1 MENPPETW
9 KPYLEKQDVWGIVEM
24 ELREAKTAKVQAK
37 ADPGKTPDAV
47 KELTHVAAA
56 TVRMILSLEKDNKS

>member
-1 MENPPETW
+1 M
-9 KPYLEKQDVWGIVEM
+9 WGIVEM
-24 ELREAKTAKVQAK
+24 ELREAKTAKVQVK